1 MGSELIESIARAQH
15 SNYVREQT
23 ARGETSDGNLSLV
36 AWDELP
42 EPLRQSS
49 RRYAEGVKSKLDAI
63 GAKAVVGD
71 GQPFKFT
78 EEELEMLARFEHDR
92 WAGDLARDGWVPGPV
107 KDPERKEHPLLVGW
121 DELSEAE
128 REKDRDAVRNIPA
141 VLRDAG
147 YGIARG

>member
-1 MGSELIESIARAQH
+1 
-15 SNYVREQT
+15 
-23 ARGETSDGNLSLV
+23 V

-63 GAKAVVGD
+63 GAKAVIGD
-71 GQPFKFT
+71 GQPFEFT
-78 EEELEMLARFEHDR
+78 EDELEMLARIEHDR

-107 KDPERKEHPLLVGW
+107 KDPKRKEHPLLVGW

-147 YGIARG
+147 YGIGRG